1 MHIPLRRI
9 GNSKG
14 IILPATL
21 IAACGFENEVDLK
34 IEGKTIIIEPAGKPR
49 STWFDSWVAEGDID
63 AWKSLP
69 TSEGTDEW
77 EW

>member
-14 IILPATL
+14 IILPAAL

-34 IEGKTIIIEPAGKPR
+34 LEGKSLVIEAAGKPR
-49 STWFDSWVAEGDID
+49 LTWFDSWVAEGDID

-69 TSEGTDEW
+69 TAEGTEEW